1 MKKAEKIFLVENLAE
16 ELKEATSLVLVNY
29 SGMAVK
35 TQQKLKKELSQVDAK
50 LIVVKNTLL
59 KLAGEKAGIDKNI
72 LDKEVL
78 SGQNALIITS
88 KDPVSPISI
97 LGKFSKDNQ
106 TPKLRFG
113 IIEGSFQDTVSLETL
128 SNLPSKDVLLG
139 QVLTS
144 LMSNLYSLTGVLN
157 SNLQKLVS
165 ILDTKAKQ
173 N

>member
-16 ELKEATSLVLVNY
+16 ELKEATSVVLVNY
-29 SGMAVK
+29 SGMDVK
-35 TQQKLKKELSQVDAK
+35 TQQKLKKELSQADAK
-50 LIVVKNTLL
+50 MIVVKNTLL

-72 LDKEVL
+72 LDQKVL

-97 LGKFSKDNQ
+97 LGKFSKENQ

-113 IIEGSFQDTVSLETL
+113 IIEGSFQNTAYLETL
-128 SNLPSKDVLLG
+128 SNLPSKDALLG

>member
-16 ELKEATSLVLVNY
+16 ELKEATSVVLVNY

-35 TQQKLKKELSQVDAK
+35 TQQKLKKELSQADAK

-59 KLAGEKAGIDKNI
+59 KLAGDKAGIDKNI
-72 LDKEVL
+72 LDQKVL
-78 SGQNALIITS
+78 SGQNALIITT

-97 LGKFSKDNQ
+97 LGKFSKENQ
-106 TPKLRFG
+106 TPKFRFG
-113 IIEGSFQDTVSLETL
+113 IIEGNFQDTASLETL
-128 SNLPSKDVLLG
+128 SNLPSKDALLG

>member
-1 MKKAEKIFLVENLAE
+1 MKKAEKTSLVENLAE

>member
-1 MKKAEKIFLVENLAE
+1 MKKAEKTFLVENLAE